1 MHSGLRSINQFQQLN
16 QKFVICCN
24 LIPAPRVIRLNMQ
37 QVETDLDL
45 INSILAGNT
54 ANYAMLVKR
63 HQRFVFTLALRF
75 AKNREDA
82 EEIAQDCFIKA
93 YKALG
98 TFKQTS
104 KFSTWLYTITYTTAM
119 TYLRKKKLDSTSIDD
134 DEQLLQV
141 ANNDSTFDADTVEKK
156 STYKYLNQA
165 ISMLLPD
172 DAAIITLFYKGEQ
185 SLEEIGEALAME
197 ANTVKVKLHR
207 ARHRLK
213 EKLQLLLKE
222 EVKEL
227 I

>member
-1 MHSGLRSINQFQQLN
+1 
-16 QKFVICCN
+16 
-24 LIPAPRVIRLNMQ
+24 MQ
-37 QVETDLDL
+37 QVEETDLVL
-45 INSILAGNT
+45 INSILSGNT
-54 ANYAMLVKR
+54 GNYALLVKR

-119 TYLRKKKLDSTSIDD
+119 TYLRKKKLDASSIDD
-134 DEQLLQV
+134 AEHVLQLP
-141 ANNDSTFDADTVEKK
+141 NNDSSFDADSVEKK
-156 STYKYLNQA
+156 STYKYLNEA

-185 SLEEIGEALAME
+185 SLEEIGQALAMDP
-197 ANTVKVKLHR
+197 NTVKVKLHR